1 MAPLNVHRAA
11 AATGHVSASWVE
23 AMPYGGG
30 RQAHPRLSWPSTS
43 VVACPSQPPWKVA
56 APAGQLQLDLYL
68 LTGIIY
74 EAEGQLV
81 QSPRKEL

>member
-1 MAPLNVHRAA
+1 
-11 AATGHVSASWVE
+11 
-23 AMPYGGG
+23 MPCGGG

-43 VVACPSQPPWKVA
+43 VVACPSQPPWKAA
-56 APAGQLQLDLYL
+56 APAGQLQESPILEV
-68 LTGIIY
+68 

>member
-1 MAPLNVHRAA
+1 MAPLNLHRAA

-23 AMPYGGG
+23 AMPYDGG

-56 APAGQLQLDLYL
+56 APAGQLQSLM
-68 LTGIIY
+68 